1 MIHRPLGRALRLP
14 KTIQFD
20 KILIMAI
27 KAKWNDKVEFHVG
40 DTVRINYKIVEEGKK
55 DRTQPYEG
63 VVIGIRGAGE
73 SKMFTVR
80 KKAVDNIGVERI
92 FPLNSPWIQNL
103 QVVKKPKR
111 KIRRAKLNYLRTQ
124 PTKKKKKR
132 KK

>member
-1 MIHRPLGRALRLP
+1 
-14 KTIQFD
+14 
-20 KILIMAI
+20 MAI
-27 KAKWNDKVEFHVG
+27 KANWNDKVEFHVG
-40 DTVRINYKIVEEGKK
+40 DTVRIDYKIVEEGKK

-63 VVIGIRGAGE
+63 VVLRIRGAGA
-73 SKMFTVR
+73 SKTFTVR

-111 KIRRAKLNYLRTQ
+111 KIRRAKLNYLREERGK
-124 PTKKKKKR
+124 KKKKKR